1 MLRVYGLKNCDSCRK
16 ARRHLDKT
24 DIEYRFIDLREEPP
38 QPGQVKA
45 WLAILG
51 EERLLNRRSTSWR
64 ELPDEQKLPV
74 GQLSEQHLI
83 ALICD
88 HPTLVKRPLFVN
100 GANMLNGFKP
110 DVLDEWLSKDE
121 QE

>member
-16 ARRHLDKT
+16 ARRHLDNT
-24 DIEYRFIDLREEPP
+24 DTEYRFIDLREEPP

-88 HPTLVKRPLFVN
+88 HPTLVKRPLLVN
-100 GANMLNGFKP
+100 GAQMLNGFKP
-110 DVLDEWLSKDE
+110 DVLDEWLNSEE